1 MLRSALLCLGILV
14 FTWLGFQ
21 VFPGHTYLQSDT
33 QIYLPILE
41 RLDEPGY
48 LSRDLVATRP
58 HVAYTIYDEV
68 ALALRHT
75 FDLNFEQILV
85 GQQILFRIL
94 GFAGIYLFGTAA
106 GLSGLEAVL
115 VASLLNLG
123 GALMGPAVLVV
134 ESEPVPR

>member
-68 ALALRHT
+68 ALALRRT
-75 FDLNFEQILV
+75 FNLDFEKILV
-85 GQQILFRIL
+85 GQQI
-94 GFAGIYLFGTAA
+94 AA
-106 GLSGLEAVL
+106 GQRLAAGRVGRPDGDRLI
-115 VASLLNLG
+115 
-123 GALMGPAVLVV
+123 GA
-134 ESEPVPR
+134 